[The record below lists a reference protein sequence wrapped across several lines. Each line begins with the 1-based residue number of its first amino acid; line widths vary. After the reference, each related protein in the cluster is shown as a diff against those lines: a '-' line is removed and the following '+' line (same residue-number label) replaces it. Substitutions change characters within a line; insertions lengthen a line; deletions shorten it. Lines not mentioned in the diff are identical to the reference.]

1 MSQAKENAAM
11 AALDF
16 VESGMTL
23 GLGSGSTAE
32 IFLERLGERIAGGLK
47 VQGIPTSQRTA
58 DVATENGVIYAALM
72 ESGCENAQ
80 TVLRQKKDGSG
91 PLITDGGHY
100 ILDSRCR
107 KIPKPAETAHKLA
120 QIPGVMEHGIFIDLA
135 DVIIIGETDHAK
147 VMELARG

>member
-16 VESGMTL
+16 VEDGMTL

-58 DVATENGVIYAALM
+58 DIAIENGVPLVEPDKV
-72 ESGCENAQ
+72 ESIQ
-80 TVLRQKKDGSG
+80 LTIDGADEVDPQFS
-91 PLITDGGHY
+91 LITRHTPVIGTAIFLIPY
-100 ILDSRCR
+100 NR
-107 KIPKPAETAHKLA
+107 KRFRP
-120 QIPGVMEHGIFIDLA
+120 Q
-135 DVIIIGETDHAK
+135 
-147 VMELARG
+147 